1 MRTDQNSSICKEGTV
16 DLKRKQFVKNFAIE
30 KEKTRQGLTKFSS
43 ASHLPP
49 YVHQNYNTK
58 RESDVQNAPERRRIN
73 KHASENVSDND
84 PVKIVD
90 GYSVNS
96 PQIVVS
102 DNKMQRSRSRSGS
115 GSQSDL
121 SQNYM
126 VYANQPY
133 QNTMRL

>member
-1 MRTDQNSSICKEGTV
+1 M
-16 DLKRKQFVKNFAIE
+16 
-30 KEKTRQGLTKFSS
+30 
-43 ASHLPP
+43 
-49 YVHQNYNTK
+49 
-58 RESDVQNAPERRRIN
+58 N

-126 VYANQPY
+126 VYANQPN